1 MIETGLTWG
10 QDSHFYLGKKKG
22 GKAGF
27 SSFNNAVLPPY
38 LVSFNFCPLDNIQ
51 KQVKN
56 IMKI

>member
-1 MIETGLTWG
+1 MRTGQPFLPW
-10 QDSHFYLGKKKG
+10 QKKG

-27 SSFNNAVLPPY
+27 SSFNNAVFPPY
-38 LVSFNFCPLDNIQ
+38 LVSFNFCPVENIQ